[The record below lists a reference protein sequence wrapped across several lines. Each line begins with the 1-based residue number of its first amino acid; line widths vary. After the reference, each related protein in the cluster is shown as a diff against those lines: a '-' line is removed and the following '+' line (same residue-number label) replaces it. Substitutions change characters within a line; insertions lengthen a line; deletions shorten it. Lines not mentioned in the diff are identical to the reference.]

1 MGTVD
6 RRQPSDQQLY
16 HYHPTNHL
24 SFTSVNTTT
33 TNTMAVRAFATSRVT
48 TASSSSPAKARSSS
62 AKRAAKKVLQKATK
76 SALGREC
83 KRKMVLREF
92 QSLKSLIPSVSAAS
106 KAVSPLE
113 VVLEAIEYI
122 QQLERQ
128 VVLSDPALKQF

>member
-6 RRQPSDQQLY
+6 RRQPSDQQLN
-16 HYHPTNHL
+16 HPTNHL
-24 SFTSVNTTT
+24 SFTSVNIT
-33 TNTMAVRAFATSRVT
+33 TMAVRAFATSRVST
-48 TASSSSPAKARSSS
+48 SSSPAKARSSS

>member
-1 MGTVD
+1 
-6 RRQPSDQQLY
+6 
-16 HYHPTNHL
+16 
-24 SFTSVNTTT
+24 
-33 TNTMAVRAFATSRVT
+33 MAVRAFATSRVS
-48 TASSSSPAKARSSS
+48 TASSSSSSPAKARSSS

>member
-6 RRQPSDQQLY
+6 RRQPSDQQL
-16 HYHPTNHL
+16 HHPTNDL
-24 SFTSVNTTT
+24 SFASVNIT
-33 TNTMAVRAFATSRVT
+33 TMAVRAFATSRVST
-48 TASSSSPAKARSSS
+48 VSPAKARSSS

>member
-1 MGTVD
+1 
-6 RRQPSDQQLY
+6 
-16 HYHPTNHL
+16 
-24 SFTSVNTTT
+24 
-33 TNTMAVRAFATSRVT
+33 MAVRAFATSRVS
-48 TASSSSPAKARSSS
+48 TAASSSSSSPAKARSSS

>member
-1 MGTVD
+1 MGQSIVGN
-6 RRQPSDQQLY
+6 
-16 HYHPTNHL
+16 HPINNSANHL
-24 SFTSVNTTT
+24 SFTSVNIT
-33 TNTMAVRAFATSRVT
+33 TMAVRAFATSRVST
-48 TASSSSPAKARSSS
+48 VSPAKARSSS
-62 AKRAAKKVLQKATK
+62 AKRAAKKAAKKVLQKATK

-128 VVLSDPALKQF
+128 VVLSDQALKQF

>member
-1 MGTVD
+1 
-6 RRQPSDQQLY
+6 
-16 HYHPTNHL
+16 
-24 SFTSVNTTT
+24 
-33 TNTMAVRAFATSRVT
+33 MAVRAFATSRVS
-48 TASSSSPAKARSSS
+48 AASSSSSPAKARASS

-113 VVLEAIEYI
+113 VVLEAIEDI
-122 QQLERQ
+122 FRQ
-128 VVLSDPALKQF
+128 RAAKAGATGYKRLGQGDGDEVA